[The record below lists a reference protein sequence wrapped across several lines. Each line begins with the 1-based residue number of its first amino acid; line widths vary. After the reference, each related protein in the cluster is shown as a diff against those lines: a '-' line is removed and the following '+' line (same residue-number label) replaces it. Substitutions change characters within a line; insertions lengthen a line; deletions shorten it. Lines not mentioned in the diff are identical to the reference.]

1 MRDSVETKPWSGRP
15 TKISATSAGKIVR
28 DAKKIPQIIK
38 NNSEKS
44 GVAVSRYTI
53 RRQER
58 KEKWA
63 VWYPQKEDGQTL

>member
-38 NNSEKS
+38 S